1 MCIKREK
8 KQHMWDKSEKHT
20 SLSYIYIYI
29 YILSIRHNVCKK
41 LQNQKVQVVSTYTIH
56 KKSHYIP
63 QTN

>member
-29 YILSIRHNVCKK
+29 YI
-41 LQNQKVQVVSTYTIH
+41 
-56 KKSHYIP
+56 YII
-63 QTN
+63 NKA

>member
-20 SLSYIYIYI
+20 SLSYI
-29 YILSIRHNVCKK
+29 SISHNVCKR
-41 LQNQKVQVVSTYTIH
+41 LQNQKVLVSTYTIH
-56 KKSHYIP
+56 QKSHYIP